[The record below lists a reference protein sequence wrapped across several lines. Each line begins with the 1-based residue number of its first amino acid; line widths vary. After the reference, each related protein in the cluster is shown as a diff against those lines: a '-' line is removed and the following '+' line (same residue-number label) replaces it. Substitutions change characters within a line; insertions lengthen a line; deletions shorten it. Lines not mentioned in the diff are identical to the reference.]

1 MIIRALV
8 TAIVAVLIFI
18 LAAKTVPLAADPYL
32 LPLLILLTLI
42 VTAYTVRRHQHEVG
56 ALQQIDALREQIR
69 LSRTRTRRFVVIVV
83 VAGALDLLVWR
94 IDAHIASAVALG
106 LFVFAIVY
114 LFSRIPA
121 AVRFG
126 KEQFA
131 EQVKR
136 EIDPARYDKSG

>member
-8 TAIVAVLIFI
+8 TAIIAVLIFI

>member
-56 ALQQIDALREQIR
+56 ALQQIDAL
-69 LSRTRTRRFVVIVV
+69 
-83 VAGALDLLVWR
+83 
-94 IDAHIASAVALG
+94 AS
-106 LFVFAIVY
+106 
-114 LFSRIPA
+114 
-121 AVRFG
+121 
-126 KEQFA
+126 
-131 EQVKR
+131 
-136 EIDPARYDKSG
+136 KSD

>member
-114 LFSRIPA
+114 LFLRIPA

-136 EIDPARYDKSG
+136 EIDPARYD

>member
-1 MIIRALV
+1 M
-8 TAIVAVLIFI
+8 
-18 LAAKTVPLAADPYL
+18 
-32 LPLLILLTLI
+32 
-42 VTAYTVRRHQHEVG
+42 
-56 ALQQIDALREQIR
+56 
-69 LSRTRTRRFVVIVV
+69 IVV

-136 EIDPARYDKSG
+136 EIDPARYD